1 VKFIAGKKLM
11 KFTEEDYIIKKRK
24 LKSKK
29 LLKRRLEKS
38 LHNLSKGPNKTPRS
52 PRYSLSG

>member
-1 VKFIAGKKLM
+1 M